1 MTETGMPETIVE
13 IKKWIQRHIA
23 KNARVIDR
31 NDQIRRFN
39 SGETKW
45 FPRKKGLCNWLKIS
59 TDAKRHVM
67 IWTIDG
73 SDYMKT
79 EARKLADNVEEA
91 IKKELGQTVPIEFKD
106 APSYTCNV
114 IVPRN
119 QPDNVT
125 ITHVGFLGVRQGKE
139 PAVEPS
145 SAMVREMEPA
155 DDDCIF

>member
-39 SGETKW
+39 NGETKW
-45 FPRKKGLCNWLKIS
+45 GPRKKGLCNWLRIS

-73 SDYMKT
+73 TDYMKT
-79 EARKLADNVEEA
+79 QARILADSVEEI
-91 IKKELGQTVPIEFKD
+91 IKRELNQIVPIEFRD
-106 APSYTCNV
+106 ATKWVSTC
-114 IVPRN
+114 IVPTG
-119 QPDNVT
+119 QPEKVT
-125 ITHVGFLGVRQGKE
+125 ITSVGFCGIRTGSE
-139 PAVEPS
+139 PVEDECP
-145 SAMVREMEPA
+145 
-155 DDDCIF
+155 F

>member
-1 MTETGMPETIVE
+1 MSLGSELVFKHAQIVY
-13 IKKWIQRHIA
+13 
-23 KNARVIDR
+23 
-31 NDQIRRFN
+31 
-39 SGETKW
+39 
-45 FPRKKGLCNWLKIS
+45 LKS
-59 TDAKRHVM
+59 
-67 IWTIDG
+67 
-73 SDYMKT
+73 
-79 EARKLADNVEEA
+79 E

-145 SAMVREMEPA
+145 SAMDREMEPA
-155 DDDCIF
+155 DDDCPF